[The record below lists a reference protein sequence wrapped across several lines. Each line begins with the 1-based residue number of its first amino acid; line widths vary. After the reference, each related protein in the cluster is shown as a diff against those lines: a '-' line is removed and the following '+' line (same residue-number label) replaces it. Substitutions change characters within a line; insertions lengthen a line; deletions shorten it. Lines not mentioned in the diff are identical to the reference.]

1 MFLDSNWR
9 RELLHAARRLRKT
22 PGSAAVAIATL
33 AIGVGVNAAMFG
45 LIDSLLFRP
54 PAHVTEP
61 DKLVRVHFTRESTGE
76 EPWSRFNYPGLQDL
90 EATRAFEAAA
100 AYTEAKVS
108 IGRGIDAYEARA
120 MIVSPAFFRVLG
132 VRPHAGSLFESGPTE
147 RTADNGVVLSYGFWE
162 RQFGRNP
169 NVIGEPLVIGSG
181 SYVIAGIAPDGF
193 TSLQESPVELWLP
206 MNDVAAGYL
215 AREWRTTRNSFWL
228 NIVARVPSSTTTRA
242 VQERASALLRFSA
255 QGNDRAPSGIM
266 TAAAISSRNAEKS
279 REVKVS
285 LWLAGVTAFV
295 LLIACA
301 NVANLILARNVSRG
315 REYALRLSLGASNWQ
330 LRRQLIADVCVIG
343 IPGLLAALFVEYGV
357 RAAIPAFLPTEVPI
371 AHGLVDA
378 RALLLMSVSGVVAIT
393 LVATVSLLQVR
404 PAEIVRALTIRT
416 IDERRGGAWTRGA
429 LVALQSGLCV
439 ALLFSA
445 GLFAKSLSR
454 VLALDLGVELDRTV
468 QLSYN
473 IPRGSRTPA
482 ERQSLYDRAL
492 ERVRAQAGVEQAAL
506 SVSAPFQSGS
516 GASPFTAE
524 QTHSELWEGKGEVA
538 YATAV
543 GAGFFRTV
551 GAASLVGRDFT
562 DSDKAGAPLVAI
574 VNANLAAR
582 LWPGGGALGK
592 CLFQD
597 EKTRECYR
605 VVGVLGGVWKLR
617 ALDRSKMAIYTPLA
631 QTPTASPGALL
642 VRTRGAP
649 GPMLAQLRAT
659 VQGVEPDLPAVNVSP
674 ARDLVDREFRPWR
687 LGATLFAGF
696 SAIALIIAAVGLFGV
711 VSFTMT
717 LRTREIGVRMALGA
731 RGSSIMR
738 VVAGSGLVAVVAGL
752 VVGSAASLVAARWMG
767 DVLYET
773 SPRDPVVLAQTA
785 GVLLFVAVVAVVV
798 PVMRALR
805 LAPAAILRS
814 E

>member
-1 MFLDSNWR
+1 MAVDSGLR
-9 RELLHAARRLRKT
+9 RELVHAARRLRNA
-22 PGSAAVAIATL
+22 PGFAAVGIITL

-54 PAHVTEP
+54 PAHVTAP

-132 VRPHAGSLFESGPTE
+132 VRPHAGLLFESGPTE
-147 RTADNGVVLSYGFWE
+147 RVADNGVVLSYGFWE

-228 NIVARVPSSTTTRA
+228 NIVARVPASTTTRA
-242 VQERASALLRFSA
+242 VQERASALLRISA
-255 QGNDRAPSGIM
+255 QGNDRAPSGIV

-279 REVKVS
+279 REVRVS

-315 REYALRLSLGASNWQ
+315 REYALRLSLGASHWQ

-343 IPGLLAALFVEYGV
+343 FPGLLAALFVEYGV

-378 RALLLMSVSGVVAIT
+378 RALLLMSASGVVAVA

-404 PAEIVRALTIRT
+404 PGEIVRALTIRT
-416 IDERRGGAWTRGA
+416 IDERRGGTWTRGA

-454 VLALDLGVELDRTV
+454 VLALDLGVQLDRTV

-473 IPRGSRTPA
+473 ISRGSRTPA

-524 QTHSELWEGKGEVA
+524 QTQSELWEGKGEVA

-562 DSDKAGAPLVAI
+562 DDDKAGAPLVAI
-574 VNANLAAR
+574 INANLAAR
-582 LWPGGGALGK
+582 LWPGGGALGR

-597 EKTRECYR
+597 ETRECYR
-605 VVGVLGGVWKLR
+605 VVGVLGGVWKLQ
-617 ALDRSKMAIYTPLA
+617 ALDRSKMTIYTPLA
-631 QTPTASPGALL
+631 QTPSASPGALL
-642 VRTRGAP
+642 VRTRGET
-649 GPMLAQLRAT
+649 GPMLAPLRAE
-659 VQGVEPDLPAVNVSP
+659 VQSVEADLPAVSVRG
-674 ARDLVDREFRPWR
+674 ARDLVDGEFRPWR
-687 LGATLFAGF
+687 LGANLFGGF

-711 VSFTMT
+711 VSFTTT

-731 RGSSIMR
+731 RGSNIAR

-752 VVGSAASLVAARWMG
+752 VMGSAASLVASRWMG
-767 DVLYET
+767 DVLYQT
-773 SPRDPVVLAQTA
+773 SPRDPAVLAQTA
-785 GVLLFVAVVAVVV
+785 GLLLLVAVVAVVV
-798 PVMRALR
+798 PVVRALR